1 MKPVIIIGIAVVFGI
16 GVGLSINVSADEGLI
31 PSWIKNTAG
40 WWSENQISDSE
51 FLDAIQFLVNNGIIS
66 VDSPQPH
73 SCLGSAACIPGIVT
87 KIVDGDTIKVHGK
100 SVRFAMAS
108 APELNDAGGIEAKKF
123 VESICPVGS
132 NVTIDEDDKETW
144 GSYERM
150 IGVIYC
156 NDLILDE
163 ELLKAGHAII
173 NTEYCSKSEFADTSW
188 AKQFGC

>member
-1 MKPVIIIGIAVVFGI
+1 
-16 GVGLSINVSADEGLI
+16 
-31 PSWIKNTAG
+31 
-40 WWSENQISDSE
+40 
-51 FLDAIQFLVNNGIIS
+51 
-66 VDSPQPH
+66 
-73 SCLGSAACIPGIVT
+73 LGNAACIPGIVT

-108 APELNDAGGIEAKKF
+108 TPELNEAGGIEAKKF

-144 GSYERM
+144 GSYDRM

-163 ELLKAGHAII
+163 ELLKAGHTI
-173 NTEYCSKSEFADTSW
+173 NNTKYCSKSEFADTSW